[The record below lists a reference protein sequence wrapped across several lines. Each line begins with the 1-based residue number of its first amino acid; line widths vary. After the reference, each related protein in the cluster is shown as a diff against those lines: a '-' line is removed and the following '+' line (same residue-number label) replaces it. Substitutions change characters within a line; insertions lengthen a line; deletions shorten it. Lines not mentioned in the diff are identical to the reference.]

1 LNSSTVLIISFVTV
15 PAFGLGINHF
25 GHKIFAIGANS
36 LIQSGV
42 VNKISK
48 SVFPALIESNKSDAP
63 NTSAHDFFA
72 SSSLSSVTNTATFLV
87 FQVPCGKIVVALI
100 T

>member
-1 LNSSTVLIISFVTV
+1 LNSSTVFEIVFVTV

-25 GHKIFAIGANS
+25 GHKTFAIGANS

-48 SVFPALIESNKSDAP
+48 SVFHALIASNKSEEP
-63 NTSAHDFFA
+63 QISAQDFLA
-72 SSSLSSVTNTATFLV
+72 SSNLSSETNTATFFD
-87 FQVPCGKIVVALI
+87 FQVP
-100 T
+100 

>member
-1 LNSSTVLIISFVTV
+1 LNSSTVFAIVFVTV
-15 PAFGLGINHF
+15 PAFGLGINHL
-25 GHKIFAIGANS
+25 GHKTFAIGAKS

-48 SVFPALIESNKSDAP
+48 SVFQALIASNKSEEP
-63 NTSAHDFFA
+63 NTSAPDFLA
-72 SSSLSSVTNTATFLV
+72 SSNLSSVTKTATLFD
-87 FQVPCGKIVVALI
+87 FQVPLGKIVVALI